1 MIVKFINPQN
11 NEGLAMQAQTQ
22 TPKIYLGNAFS
33 ISMLPMTEKPVTVEF
48 RKISLEEAKALLSN
62 GFISAI
68 GHPATAAALSKIL
81 GVNVPPNRV
90 AITLEPGATLIVF
103 QLALGRLAPG
113 QELGEQE
120 IIKAHNEGKAYF
132 VLVHVE

>member
-1 MIVKFINPQN
+1 LIEKTV
-11 NEGLAMQAQTQ
+11 NEGLAMQAQVQ
-22 TPKIYLGNAFS
+22 TTPRTYLANAFS
-33 ISMLPMTEKPVTVEF
+33 LSMIPLTEKPVTVKF
-48 RKISLEEAKALLSN
+48 RKISLEEARAMLSN
-62 GFISAI
+62 GFISAV

-81 GVNVPPNRV
+81 GVNVPTNRV

-120 IIKAHNEGKAYF
+120 IINAWQSGKAYF
-132 VLVHVE
+132 VLVQVE